1 MPHQT
6 LISASTLHRLL
17 ASSTPLLLLDCSFD
31 LVDAD
36 AGERRHAASHLPGSH
51 YVHLDRDLA
60 APKHPAGPRST
71 LFTGRH
77 PLPERSAFAQHAGR
91 LGVRPGLAVVTF
103 DGEGGVYAARAWWM
117 LRWIG
122 HANVAVLDGGINAW
136 LAGGGSL
143 TGAVSPAPAATPPY
157 PLGETT
163 MRVVDADALLA
174 SLQRAAPAQAASAAG
189 WQLLDARAPERF
201 RGETEALDP
210 VAGHIPGASNRFF
223 KLNLQAD
230 GCFKPAAQL
239 REEFAALMSGR
250 AEDVVHQCGSGVTAC
265 HNLLAMAHAGL
276 DGSRLYPGSW
286 SEWCAD
292 PARPAAVGAAARD
305 AVGVDRRQGPA

>member
-6 LISASTLHRLL
+6 LIDVPSLQTLL
-17 ASSTPLLLLDCSFD
+17 ASSTPVLLLDCSFD
-31 LVDAD
+31 LMDAGK
-36 AGERRHAASHLPGSH
+36 GERRHAAGHLPGSI

-60 APKHPAGPRST
+60 APKHPAGPRSA

-77 PLPERSAFAQHAGR
+77 PLPGRADFALRAGQ
-91 LGVRPGLAVVTF
+91 LGVQPGLQVITF

-122 HANVAVLDGGINAW
+122 HADVAVLDGGINAW
-136 LAGGGSL
+136 LASGGTL
-143 TGAVSPAPAATPPY
+143 TSAASPLPRVSPPY
-157 PLGETT
+157 PLGGAT
-163 MRVVDADALLA
+163 MPLVDAAALLE
-174 SLQRAAPAQAASAAG
+174 SITASASPAATTPKSG
-189 WQLLDARAPERF
+189 AALQVLDARAPERF
-201 RGETEALDP
+201 CGATEPLDP

-230 GCFKPAAQL
+230 GRFKAAAQL
-239 REEFAALMSGR
+239 RDEFGQLMAGR
-250 AEDVVHQCGSGVTAC
+250 PADVVHQCGSGVTAC

-276 DGSRLYPGSW
+276 GGSSLYPGSW

-292 PARPAAVGAAARD
+292 AARPVAA
-305 AVGVDRRQGPA
+305 GPGG